1 MGKTQVFRNQINS
14 QGIVLTSQ
22 GTRVIVCSK
31 FEAHRSIG
39 LTAQAHGQASRGA
52 IFIGKVVG

>member
-1 MGKTQVFRNQINS
+1 MRKTQVIRNQINS

-22 GTRVIVCSK
+22 RTRVIVCSE

-39 LTAQAHGQASRGA
+39 LTAQAHGQASGGA
-52 IFIGKVVG
+52 IFIGKIVG

>member
-1 MGKTQVFRNQINS
+1 MRKTQVIRNQINS

-22 GTRVIVCSK
+22 GTRVIVCSE

-39 LTAQAHGQASRGA
+39 FTAQAHGQASGGA
-52 IFIGKVVG
+52 IFIGEVIR